1 MSSWPTVTQL
11 MHSGRS
17 DCKAFTL
24 HCCIDISSVERA
36 GLNIPFTGAGVSW
49 LALLRQ
55 KQWCPLRDSS
65 RSPSN
70 TNAPKLVV
78 LTCAA
83 GTAPDWLFPLS
94 PVTHPLALGTNR
106 LGLCR
111 GFLGE
116 SDLPPA
122 PGAPREHHLLHH
134 WLHLGSHD
142 ASCLLHSFPECLGP
156 ARKLTIVFVPGAF
169 CSVLMSNSCN

>member
-1 MSSWPTVTQL
+1 MSSWPIVTQL

-17 DCKAFTL
+17 DYKAFTL

-78 LTCAA
+78 LTCVA

-122 PGAPREHHLLHH
+122 PGAPRNTTFSTI
-134 WLHLGSHD
+134 GSTWAPMMLP
-142 ASCLLHSFPECLGP
+142 ASCTASQNALG
-156 ARKLTIVFVPGAF
+156 LQG
-169 CSVLMSNSCN
+169 N